1 MQMTGQR
8 DGNEVW
14 MVLRFE
20 PDSGGGGGEVV
31 VVVTVLR
38 YGDRCQGVKLD
49 KRPFETFMV
58 SAPTAGIK

>member
-20 PDSGGGGGEVV
+20 PDSGGGGGGGGGG
-31 VVVTVLR
+31 
-38 YGDRCQGVKLD
+38 GDGSEIWR
-49 KRPFETFMV
+49 
-58 SAPTAGIK
+58 